1 MSENKKN
8 VLIEVYKEHTAS
20 WRHEDNILYRFG
32 AFMVPT
38 SFAILGVP
46 YIADIEGSNLRIL
59 EIMSTIGGLILMT
72 FWACYV
78 CASHAKVKA
87 RFQIINDIEHQ
98 IESACGIRG
107 HKDVPN
113 IRDKKFGEPRFF
125 QLRTHVIEKSIFYVY
140 WFLVCILTAWRSY
153 GKWTICKSLAIVSE
167 ALVLV
172 IIVVSIVIVVKYDCR
187 IRRDEKNTLV
197 SASENV
203 R

>member
-1 MSENKKN
+1 MSENNKN
-8 VLIEVYKEHTAS
+8 VLIEVYKEHLAFC
-20 WRHEDNILYRFG
+20 RHEDNILYRFG
-32 AFMVPT
+32 RFMVPS
-38 SFAILGVP
+38 SFILLGVP
-46 YIADIEGSNLRIL
+46 YVKDIGDQNLIIL
-59 EIMSTIGGLILMT
+59 EIMSTIGGLTLMT
-72 FWACYV
+72 FWVCYV

-153 GKWTICKSLAIVSE
+153 GKWTICKSLAIASE
-167 ALVLV
+167 ALVLA
-172 IIVVSIVIVVKYDCR
+172 IIVVSIVIAVKYDCR
-187 IRRDEKNTLV
+187 IRRGEKNT
-197 SASENV
+197 
-203 R
+203 